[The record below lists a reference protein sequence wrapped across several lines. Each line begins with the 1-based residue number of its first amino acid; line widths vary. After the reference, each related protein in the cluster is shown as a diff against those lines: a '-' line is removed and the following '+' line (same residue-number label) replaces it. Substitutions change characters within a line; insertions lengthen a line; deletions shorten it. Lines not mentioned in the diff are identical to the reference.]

1 MKLVVAALAGLV
13 GSAVGAG
20 MGIDEPLAI
29 VVKLPAVGGAP
40 LSKHV
45 EPVSS
50 AVAPS
55 SSLYVAP
62 ASTSEHVAPTSTSE
76 YVAPT
81 SEYVAPTPSPAP
93 ATTTPPIISSSSSSL
108 SSSAP
113 APSSGTGDIPDGQGN
128 TFAVPAGAVRFPWNY
143 NNADKVV
150 PITPQSSNGGWA
162 MSPNQQCMPNS
173 WCPYACAP
181 GYYSAQWDPAAL
193 LYNGVGSMNGGLY
206 ADASGKL
213 TKPYPSKPFCSPG
226 MFNAAIKNTL
236 GQSVSACQTVYPGNE
251 AMIIPSVASAGGSVD
266 LNVVPHTYW
275 LGTSS
280 QFYVNLA
287 GSTGDQ
293 CIWGNA
299 DKPVGNWAPFI
310 FGGGQ
315 GADGNTYISV
325 QYNLL
330 YTAAGFKTTD
340 TYNVKIQCES
350 GQCNFPTGGQCQCAQ
365 GVCSVDNGCTVTLTG
380 DAKASFVI
388 Y

>member
-1 MKLVVAALAGLV
+1 MKLSAALTALTCSVCSAASIGLNV
-13 GSAVGAG
+13 NAG
-20 MGIDEPLAI
+20 MGDPLAI
-29 VVKLPAVGGAP
+29 VVKLPSSNPHSSDYAANP
-40 LSKHV
+40 A
-45 EPVSS
+45 SS
-50 AVAPS
+50 AVVAAPSPPPSSSAYAAPS
-55 SSLYVAP
+55 SSSSEPHEEPAPSSAP
-62 ASTSEHVAPTSTSE
+62 APHSSSA
-76 YVAPT
+76 A
-81 SEYVAPTPSPAP
+81 TP
-93 ATTTPPIISSSSSSL
+93 SSSSYSQ
-108 SSSAP
+108 AP

-128 TFAVPAGAVRFPWNY
+128 DFTVPAGAVRFPWNY

-150 PITPQSSNGGWA
+150 PITPQSKNGGWA
-162 MSPNQQCMPNS
+162 MSPDQQCMPNS
-173 WCPYACAP
+173 WCPYACES
-181 GYYSAQWDPAAL
+181 GYYSAQWDPTAL
-193 LYNGVGSMNGGLY
+193 LYNGAGSMNGGLY
-206 ADASGKL
+206 ADGNGKL
-213 TKPYPSKPFCSPG
+213 TKPDPSKPFCSPG

-315 GADGNTYISV
+315 GADGITYISV
-325 QYNLL
+325 QYNPL
-330 YTAAGFKTTD
+330 YTSVGFKTTD
-340 TYNVKIQCES
+340 AYNVKIQCES
-350 GQCNFPTGGQCQCAQ
+350 GQCNFPTGGECKCEQ
-365 GVCSVDNGCTVTLTG
+365 GVCSVDNGCTVGLPDG
-380 DAKASFVI
+380 AKASFVI